1 MVVALRLHNEAG
13 ILVSGVQISASAI
26 LSAQLMSLL
35 AELLAG
41 LSSLH
46 DFLAHLT
53 YSIDVPC

>member
-26 LSAQLMSLL
+26 LSAQLISLL
-35 AELLAG
+35 AELLAC

-46 DFLAHLT
+46 DFLTHLT